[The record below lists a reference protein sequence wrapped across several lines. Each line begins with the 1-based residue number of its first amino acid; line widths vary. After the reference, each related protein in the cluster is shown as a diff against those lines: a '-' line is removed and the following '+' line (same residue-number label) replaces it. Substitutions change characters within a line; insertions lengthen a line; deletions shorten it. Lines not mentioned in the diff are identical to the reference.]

1 MNHWII
7 VVITL
12 VFSALCSGLE
22 IAFNSINRLQLEV
35 ELTKNSFSAKLIRLF
50 FKNQSRFITSLLLGN
65 NIALIV
71 YGMSMSQLLL
81 PVAQWMLPASLENDF
96 MILLVQ
102 TVLATLL
109 VLLVGE
115 FLPKML
121 FRINPN
127 AILSFFALPTFVC
140 YCLLYPLILIY
151 TGVSEFIIRYVLRLK
166 VDRQEYKFSTV
177 DLNDYIA
184 EYADPEEA
192 DEDMQQEIQL
202 FQNVMEFRSVKL
214 RECMGPRNEIE
225 SVKLTD
231 SIDVV
236 KARFEETKHSKL
248 IVIGESIDDIV
259 GYIHLNDV
267 VRVIAEHR
275 EATLN
280 DLVRTIDFFP
290 ETYTADRLLKHFIQK
305 RQGVAA
311 VVDEFGGTAGIVT
324 MEDVVEEIFGEID
337 DEYDVEDEVEKTVD
351 DNTFVFSARLEIDY
365 LNDNYKLDLP
375 VSDDYETLAG
385 MILHYCESI
394 PEVGEVLEIG
404 NYKVKILKA
413 SHMEVR
419 QNASPCGLKNKN
431 ETFVLLS

>member
-1 MNHWII
+1 MDSWII
-7 VVITL
+7 VAITL
-12 VFSALCSGLE
+12 FFSALCSGLE
-22 IAFNSINRLQLEV
+22 IAFNRINRLPLEV
-35 ELTKNSFSAKLIRLF
+35 ELTKNTFSAKIISLF
-50 FKNQSRFITSLLLGN
+50 YRNQSRFITSLLLGN
-65 NIALIV
+65 NIALII
-71 YGMSMSQLLL
+71 YGMSMSQLLDV
-81 PVAQWMLPASLENDF
+81 PVHQWLQAISLDNDF
-96 MILLVQ
+96 MVLLVK

-109 VLLVGE
+109 VLLAGE

-127 AILSFFALPTFVC
+127 AILSFFAFPTFLC

-151 TGVSEFIIRYVLRLK
+151 TGISEFIIRYVLRLK
-166 VDRQEYKFSTV
+166 VDREEYKFSTV

-184 EYADPEEA
+184 EYADTQEA

-202 FQNVMEFRSVKL
+202 FQNVMDFRSVKL

-225 SVKLTD
+225 SVKITD

-259 GYIHLNDV
+259 GYVHLNDV
-267 VRVIAEHR
+267 VRAIAEHLDVTM
-275 EATLN
+275 E

-337 DEYDVEDEVEKTVD
+337 DEYDVEEEVERVID

-365 LNDNYKLDLP
+365 LNDTYKFDLP
-375 VSDDYETLAG
+375 TSDDYETLAG

-394 PEVGEVLEIG
+394 PEQGEELTIG
-404 NYKVKILKA
+404 KYRVKILKA
-413 SHMEVR
+413 SNMKLDEVE
-419 QNASPCGLKNKN
+419 LKVGDK
-431 ETFVLLS
+431 

>member
-1 MNHWII
+1 MDSWI
-7 VVITL
+7 VVAVTL
-12 VFSALCSGLE
+12 FFSALCSGLE

-35 ELTKNSFSAKLIRLF
+35 ELTKNTFSAKIISLF
-50 FKNQSRFITSLLLGN
+50 YKNQSRFITSLLLGN
-65 NIALIV
+65 NIALII
-71 YGMSMSQLLL
+71 YGMSMAQLLDA
-81 PVAQWMLPASLENDF
+81 PVVHWLQAVSLSNDF
-96 MILLVQ
+96 MILLVK
-102 TVLATLL
+102 TVMATLL
-109 VLLVGE
+109 VLLVSE

-127 AILSFFALPTFVC
+127 AILSFFALPTFLC
-140 YCLLYPLILIY
+140 YCLLYPLILVY
-151 TGVSEFIIRYVLRLK
+151 TGISEFIIRHILRQK
-166 VDRQEYKFSTV
+166 VDSEEYKFSTV
-177 DLNDYIA
+177 DLNDFIA
-184 EYADPEEA
+184 EYADTQEA

-202 FQNVMEFRSVKL
+202 FQNVIEFRSVKL

-231 SIDVV
+231 DIKAV

-259 GYIHLNDV
+259 GYVHLNDV
-267 VRVIAEHR
+267 VRANAEHR
-275 EATLN
+275 EVTMK
-280 DLVRTIDFFP
+280 DLVRRIDFFP

-305 RQGVAA
+305 HQGVAA

-365 LNDNYKLDLP
+365 LNDTYKLDLP

-394 PEVGEVLEIG
+394 PEQGEELNIG
-404 NYKVKILKA
+404 KYRVKILKA
-413 SHMEVR
+413 SHMKLDEVE
-419 QNASPCGLKNKN
+419 LKVMYK
-431 ETFVLLS
+431 

>member
-1 MNHWII
+1 MNSWL
-7 VVITL
+7 VVAITL
-12 VFSALCSGLE
+12 FFAALCSGLE
-22 IAFNSINRLQLEV
+22 IAFSSINRLQLEV
-35 ELTKNSFSAKLIRLF
+35 ELTKNTFSAKIISLF
-50 FKNQSRFITSLLLGN
+50 YKNQARFITSLLLGN
-65 NIALIV
+65 NIALII
-71 YGMSMSQLLL
+71 YGMSMSQLLD
-81 PVAQWMLPASLENDF
+81 VSVHQWLQAISLDNDF
-96 MILLVQ
+96 MVLLVK
-102 TVLATLL
+102 TILATLL
-109 VLLVGE
+109 VLLAGE

-127 AILSFFALPTFVC
+127 AILSFFAFPTFIC

-151 TGVSEFIIRYVLRLK
+151 TGISEFIIRYVLRLK
-166 VDRQEYKFSTV
+166 VDSQEYKFSTV

-231 SIDVV
+231 SIDTV

-248 IVIGESIDDIV
+248 IVIDESIDDIV
-259 GYIHLNDV
+259 GYVHLNDV
-267 VRVIAEHR
+267 VRAIAEHLDVTM
-275 EATLN
+275 E

-337 DEYDVEDEVEKTVD
+337 DEYDVEEEVERVID

-365 LNDNYKLDLP
+365 LNDTYKLDLP
-375 VSDDYETLAG
+375 TSDDYETLAG
-385 MILHYCESI
+385 MVLHYCESI
-394 PEVGEVLEIG
+394 PEQGQELTIG
-404 NYKVKILKA
+404 KYQVKVLKA
-413 SHMEVR
+413 SNMKLDEVELR
-419 QNASPCGLKNKN
+419 VNNK
-431 ETFVLLS
+431 

>member
-1 MNHWII
+1 MNSWII
-7 VVITL
+7 VAVTL
-12 VFSALCSGLE
+12 FFSALCSGLE

-35 ELTKNSFSAKLIRLF
+35 ELTKKTFSAKIISLF
-50 FKNQSRFITSLLLGN
+50 FKDQSRFITSLLLGN
-65 NIALIV
+65 NIALII
-71 YGMSMSQLLL
+71 YGMSMAQLLDD
-81 PVAQWMLPASLENDF
+81 PVNHWLQATSLDNDF
-96 MILLVQ
+96 MVLLVK
-102 TVLATLL
+102 TILTTLL

-121 FRINPN
+121 FRLNPN
-127 AILSFFALPTFVC
+127 GILSFFALPTFVC
-140 YCLLYPLILIY
+140 YCLFYPLTLFY
-151 TGVSEFIIRYVLRLK
+151 TFISEFIIRRVLRQN
-166 VDRQEYKFSTV
+166 VDSEEYKFSTV
-177 DLNDYIA
+177 DLNDFIA
-184 EYADPEEA
+184 EYADPTEA

-231 SIDVV
+231 SIEAV

-248 IVIGESIDDIV
+248 IVVGDSIDDIV
-259 GYIHLNDV
+259 GYVHLNDV
-267 VRVIAEHR
+267 VRAIAGHKEV
-275 EATLN
+275 ALS
-280 DLVRTIDFFP
+280 DLVRRIDFFP

-305 RQGVAA
+305 RQGIAA

-337 DEYDVEDEVEKTVD
+337 DEYDVEEEVEKVVD

-365 LNDNYKLDLP
+365 LNDIYKLDLP

-394 PEVGEVLEIG
+394 PEQGEVLEIG
-404 NYKVKILKA
+404 NYKIKILKA
-413 SHMEVR
+413 SHMKLDEVELQI
-419 QNASPCGLKNKN
+419 QNK
-431 ETFVLLS
+431 

>member
-1 MNHWII
+1 MNSWI
-7 VVITL
+7 VVTISL
-12 VFSALCSGLE
+12 FFSALCSGLE

-35 ELTKNSFSAKLIRLF
+35 ELKKNTFSAKIIRLF
-50 FKNQSRFITSLLLGN
+50 LKDQSRFITSLLLGN
-65 NIALIV
+65 NIALII
-71 YGMSMSQLLL
+71 YGMSMSQLLDSFIVHWL
-81 PVAQWMLPASLENDF
+81 QYISLNNDF
-96 MILLVQ
+96 MVLLVK
-102 TVLATLL
+102 TIIATLL

-115 FLPKML
+115 FLPKAL

-127 AILSFFALPTFVC
+127 ATLSFFALPTFLC

-151 TGVSEFIIRYVLRLK
+151 TGFSEFIIKYVLRLK
-166 VDRQEYKFSTV
+166 VDKEEYTFSTV

-184 EYADPEEA
+184 EYADPEEV

-225 SVKLTD
+225 SVKLND
-231 SIDVV
+231 SLEMV

-259 GYIHLNDV
+259 GYVHLNDV
-267 VRVIAEHR
+267 VRAVAEHR
-275 EATLN
+275 EVTMA
-280 DLVRTIDFFP
+280 DLIRKIDFFP
-290 ETYTADRLLKHFIQK
+290 ETYTADRLLKHFIQH

-337 DEYDVEDEVEKTVD
+337 DEYDVEEEMEKVMD

-365 LNDNYKLDLP
+365 LNDTYKFDLP

-385 MILHYCESI
+385 MVLHYCESI
-394 PEVGEVLEIG
+394 PEPGQVLEIG
-404 NYKVKILKA
+404 NYRIRILKA
-413 SHMEVR
+413 SDTKLDEVEL
-419 QNASPCGLKNKN
+419 QIKDK
-431 ETFVLLS
+431 

>member
-1 MNHWII
+1 MNSWII
-7 VVITL
+7 VVVTL
-12 VFSALCSGLE
+12 FFSALCSGLE

-35 ELTKNSFSAKLIRLF
+35 ELTKNTFSAKLIGLF

-71 YGMSMSQLLL
+71 YGMSMSQLLDA
-81 PVAQWMLPASLENDF
+81 PVVHWLQAISLNNDF
-96 MILLVQ
+96 MILLVK
-102 TVLATLL
+102 TILSTLL

-127 AILSFFALPTFVC
+127 AILSFFAFPTFLC

-151 TGVSEFIIRYVLRLK
+151 TGISEFIIRYMLRLK
-166 VDRQEYKFSTV
+166 VDSEEYKFSTV
-177 DLNDYIA
+177 DLNDFIA
-184 EYADPEEA
+184 EYADTPEA

-225 SVKLTD
+225 SVKLAD
-231 SIDVV
+231 DIDTV

-259 GYIHLNDV
+259 GYVHLNDV
-267 VRVIAEHR
+267 VRVMAEHR
-275 EATLN
+275 NVTMK
-280 DLVRTIDFFP
+280 DLVRRIDFFP

-365 LNDNYKLDLP
+365 LNDTYKLDLP

-385 MILHYCESI
+385 MVLHYCESI
-394 PEVGEVLEIG
+394 PEQGEELTIG
-404 NYKVKILKA
+404 KYRVKILKA
-413 SHMEVR
+413 SHMKLDEVE
-419 QNASPCGLKNKN
+419 LKIIDK
-431 ETFVLLS
+431 

>member
-1 MNHWII
+1 MNSWII
-7 VVITL
+7 VAVTL
-12 VFSALCSGLE
+12 FFSALCSGLE

-35 ELTKNSFSAKLIRLF
+35 ELTKNSYSAKLIGLF

-71 YGMSMSQLLL
+71 YGMSMSQLLDV
-81 PVAQWMLPASLENDF
+81 PVVHWLQAISLNNDF
-96 MILLVQ
+96 MILLVK
-102 TVLATLL
+102 TILSTLL

-127 AILSFFALPTFVC
+127 AILSFFAFPTFLC

-151 TGVSEFIIRYVLRLK
+151 TGISEFIIRYMLRLK
-166 VDRQEYKFSTV
+166 VDSEEYKFSTV
-177 DLNDYIA
+177 DLNDFIA
-184 EYADPEEA
+184 EYADTPEA

-231 SIDVV
+231 DIDTV

-259 GYIHLNDV
+259 GYVHLNDV
-267 VRVIAEHR
+267 VRVMAEHR
-275 EATLN
+275 NVTMK
-280 DLVRTIDFFP
+280 DLVRRIDFFP

-365 LNDNYKLDLP
+365 LNDTYKLDLP

-385 MILHYCESI
+385 MVLHYCESI
-394 PEVGEVLEIG
+394 PEQGVELTIG
-404 NYKVKILKA
+404 KYRVKILKA
-413 SHMEVR
+413 SHMKFDEVE
-419 QNASPCGLKNKN
+419 LKIINK
-431 ETFVLLS
+431 

>member
-1 MNHWII
+1 MNSWII
-7 VVITL
+7 VAITL
-12 VFSALCSGLE
+12 FFSALCSGLE

-35 ELTKNSFSAKLIRLF
+35 ELTKNTFSAKIISLF

-65 NIALIV
+65 NIALII
-71 YGMSMSQLLL
+71 YGMSMSQLLDA
-81 PVAQWMLPASLENDF
+81 PVVHWLQAISLDNDF
-96 MILLVQ
+96 MILLVK
-102 TVLATLL
+102 TILSTLL

-127 AILSFFALPTFVC
+127 AILSFFAFPTFLC

-151 TGVSEFIIRYVLRLK
+151 TGVSELIIRYVLRLK
-166 VDRQEYKFSTV
+166 VEREEYKFSTV
-177 DLNDYIA
+177 DLNDLIA
-184 EYADPEEA
+184 EYADAPEA

-225 SVKLTD
+225 SVRLTD
-231 SIDVV
+231 SIEAV

-248 IVIGESIDDIV
+248 IVTGEGIDDIV
-259 GYIHLNDV
+259 GYVHLNDV
-267 VRVIAEHR
+267 VRAVAEHR
-275 EATLN
+275 TATLAE
-280 DLVRTIDFFP
+280 LIRKIDFFP
-290 ETYTADRLLKHFIQK
+290 ETYTADRLLKHFIAK

-337 DEYDVEDEVEKTVD
+337 DEYDVEEEVEKVVN

-365 LNDNYKLDLP
+365 LNDTYKLDLP

-394 PEVGEVLEIG
+394 PEQGQVLKIG
-404 NYKVKILKA
+404 QYRVKILKA
-413 SHMEVR
+413 SHMKLDEVE
-419 QNASPCGLKNKN
+419 LKIEK
-431 ETFVLLS
+431 

>member
-1 MNHWII
+1 MSHWTI
-7 VVITL
+7 VAITL
-12 VFSALCSGLE
+12 FFSALFSGLE

-35 ELTKNSFSAKLIRLF
+35 ELTKNTFSSKLIRLF
-50 FKNQSRFITSLLLGN
+50 LKDQSRFITSLLLGN
-65 NIALIV
+65 NIALII
-71 YGMSMSQLLL
+71 YGMSMSQLLDA
-81 PVAQWMLPASLENDF
+81 PVTHWLQLISFDNDF
-96 MILLVQ
+96 MVLLVK

-115 FLPKML
+115 FLPKTL

-127 AILSFFALPTFVC
+127 AILSFFAFPTFLC
-140 YCLLYPLILIY
+140 YCLLYPLILVY
-151 TGVSEFIIRYVLRLK
+151 TGISEFIIRYMLRVK
-166 VDRQEYKFSTV
+166 VTNEDYKFSTV
-177 DLNDYIA
+177 DLNDFIA
-184 EYADPEEA
+184 EYADQEEA

-231 SIDVV
+231 SIETV
-236 KARFEETKHSKL
+236 KQRFEETKHSKL
-248 IVIGESIDDIV
+248 IVISNSIDDIV
-259 GYIHLNDV
+259 GYVHLNDV
-267 VRVIAEHR
+267 VRAIAAHR
-275 EATLN
+275 QVTLQ
-280 DLVRTIDFFP
+280 DLLRRIDFFP

-337 DEYDVEDEVEKTVD
+337 DEYDVEEEVERVID
-351 DNTFVFSARLEIDY
+351 DHTFVFSARLEIDY
-365 LNDNYKLDLP
+365 LNDTYKLDLP

-394 PEVGEVLEIG
+394 PEQGEELNIG
-404 NYKVKILKA
+404 KYQLKILKA
-413 SHMEVR
+413 SNMKLDEVE
-419 QNASPCGLKNKN
+419 LH
-431 ETFVLLS
+431 FVDN

>member
-1 MNHWII
+1 MNHWI
-7 VVITL
+7 VVAITL
-12 VFSALCSGLE
+12 FFSALCSGLE
-22 IAFNSINRLQLEV
+22 IAFNSVNRLQLEV
-35 ELTKNSFSAKLIRLF
+35 ELTKNSFSAKIIRLF

-65 NIALIV
+65 NITLII
-71 YGMSMSQLLL
+71 YGMSMSKLLL
-81 PVAQWMLPASLENDF
+81 PVAQWMLPASIENDF

-127 AILSFFALPTFVC
+127 AILSFFALPTFVV
-140 YCLLYPLILIY
+140 YCLLYPLILVY
-151 TGVSEFIIRYVLRLK
+151 TGISEFIIRYVLRLK

-177 DLNDYIA
+177 DLNDFIA

-231 SIDVV
+231 TLESV

-248 IVIGESIDDIV
+248 IVTGEGIDDIV

-267 VRVIAEHR
+267 VRTIAGHH
-275 EATLN
+275 EATTS
-280 DLVRTIDFFP
+280 DIVRPIDFFP

-337 DEYDVEDEVEKTVD
+337 DEYDVEEEVEKAVG
-351 DNTFVFSARLEIDY
+351 DNTYVFSARLEIDY
-365 LNDNYKLDLP
+365 LNDTYKLDLP

-394 PEVGEVLEIG
+394 PEAGQVVEIG
-404 NYKVKILKA
+404 NYRVKILKA
-413 SHMEVR
+413 SHMKLDEVEL
-419 QNASPCGLKNKN
+419 QIVSK
-431 ETFVLLS
+431 

>member
-1 MNHWII
+1 MNSWI
-7 VVITL
+7 VVAITL
-12 VFSALCSGLE
+12 FFSALCSGLE

-35 ELTKNSFSAKLIRLF
+35 ELTKNTFSAKIISLF
-50 FKNQSRFITSLLLGN
+50 YKNQSRFITSLLLGN
-65 NIALIV
+65 NIALII
-71 YGMSMSQLLL
+71 YGMSMAQILDA
-81 PVAQWMLPASLENDF
+81 PVNHWLQAISLDNDF
-96 MILLVQ
+96 MVLLVK
-102 TVLATLL
+102 TILATLL
-109 VLLVGE
+109 VLLVAE

-127 AILSFFALPTFVC
+127 AILSFFALPTFIV

-151 TGVSEFIIRYVLRLK
+151 TGISEFIIRYILRLK
-166 VDRQEYKFSTV
+166 VDRQEYRFSTV

-225 SVKLTD
+225 SVKLTE
-231 SIDVV
+231 SIETV

-259 GYIHLNDV
+259 GYVHLNDV
-267 VRVIAEHR
+267 VRAVAEHR
-275 EATLN
+275 EVALS
-280 DLVRTIDFFP
+280 DLIRKIDFFP
-290 ETYTADRLLKHFIQK
+290 ETYTADRLLKHFIQH

-337 DEYDVEDEVEKTVD
+337 DEYDVEEEVEKVVD
-351 DNTFVFSARLEIDY
+351 NNTFVFSARLEIDY
-365 LNDNYKLDLP
+365 LNDTYKLDLP

-394 PEVGEVLEIG
+394 PEQGQVLKIG
-404 NYKVKILKA
+404 NYRVKILKA
-413 SHMEVR
+413 SHMKLDEVELQL
-419 QNASPCGLKNKN
+419 QNN
-431 ETFVLLS
+431 

>member
-1 MNHWII
+1 MNHWI
-7 VVITL
+7 VVAITL
-12 VFSALCSGLE
+12 FFSALCSGLE

-35 ELTKNSFSAKLIRLF
+35 ELTKNSFSAKIIRLF
-50 FKNQSRFITSLLLGN
+50 LKDQSHFLTSLLLGN
-65 NIALIV
+65 NITLII
-71 YGMSMSQLLL
+71 YGMSMSQILDA
-81 PVAQWMLPASLENDF
+81 PVNHWLQAIAFDNDF
-96 MILLVQ
+96 MVLLVK
-102 TVLATLL
+102 TILATLL
-109 VLLVGE
+109 VLLVAE

-127 AILSFFALPTFVC
+127 AILSFFALPAFIC
-140 YCLLYPLILIY
+140 FCLLYPLILIY
-151 TGVSEFIIRYVLRLK
+151 TGISEFIIRYVLRLK

-231 SIDVV
+231 SIDAV

-248 IVIGESIDDIV
+248 IVIGENIDDIV
-259 GYIHLNDV
+259 GYVHLNDV
-267 VRVIAEHR
+267 VRAIAEHLDV
-275 EATLN
+275 TMD

-290 ETYTADRLLKHFIQK
+290 ETYTADRLLKHLIQK

-324 MEDVVEEIFGEID
+324 MEDVVGEIFGEID
-337 DEYDVEDEVEKTVD
+337 DEYDVEDEVERVVD

-365 LNDNYKLDLP
+365 LNENYKLELP

-394 PEVGEVLEIG
+394 PEPGEVLEIG
-404 NYKVKILKA
+404 NYRVKILKA
-413 SHMEVR
+413 SHIKLDEVEL
-419 QNASPCGLKNKN
+419 QIKSK
-431 ETFVLLS
+431 

>member
-1 MNHWII
+1 MNHWIV

-12 VFSALCSGLE
+12 FFSALCSGLE

-65 NIALIV
+65 NIALII
-71 YGMSMSQLLL
+71 YGMSMSQILNA
-81 PVAQWMLPASLENDF
+81 PVNYWLTAISFYNVF
-96 MILLVQ
+96 MVLLVK
-102 TVLATLL
+102 TILATLL

-127 AILSFFALPTFVC
+127 AILSFFALPAFVC
-140 YCLLYPLILIY
+140 YCLLYPLILVY
-151 TGVSEFIIRYVLRLK
+151 TGISEFFIRYVLHLK

-177 DLNDYIA
+177 DLNDFIA
-184 EYADPEEA
+184 EYADPDEA

-231 SIDVV
+231 SIDAV
-236 KARFEETKHSKL
+236 KVRFEETKHSKL
-248 IVIGESIDDIV
+248 IVIGDGIDDIV

-267 VRVIAEHR
+267 VRAIAEHR
-275 EATLN
+275 EATMN
-280 DLVRTIDFFP
+280 DLVRPIDFFP

-337 DEYDVEDEVEKTVD
+337 DEYDVEDEVEKQVD

-365 LNDNYKLDLP
+365 LNDTYKLDLP
-375 VSDDYETLAG
+375 GSEDYETLAG

-394 PEVGEVLEIG
+394 PAVGEVLEIG
-404 NYKVKILKA
+404 HYRVKILKA
-413 SHMEVR
+413 SHMKLDEVEL
-419 QNASPCGLKNKN
+419 QIKSK
-431 ETFVLLS
+431 